1 MFGDINKIELMGN
14 VVRDPELRFTP
25 SGAAVLNFSL
35 ATNRSYRVGEEWK
48 DEVSF
53 HNIVVWRNAESLAK
67 RLQKGTRVFLEGRSH
82 TRSWDSDDGKKN
94 YRTEVIVDKVI
105 LISRYTGGEGDNSGS
120 DFQQSSGNSS
130 QGASSD
136 ETINPDDLPF

>member
-105 LISRYTGGEGDNSGS
+105 LISRYTGGEGR
-120 DFQQSSGNSS
+120 QQR
-130 QGASSD
+130 
-136 ETINPDDLPF
+136 I